1 MPTRIVYHHVLYKD
15 IRLLAVSEDLTF
27 LLRPHLASPRTQ
39 NARAGLRAAQIF
51 HIRRVYQG
59 CIKIESW
66 WERKGHKL
74 VAECS
79 QEPKEETMDE
89 FVGLAN

>member
-1 MPTRIVYHHVLYKD
+1 MD
-15 IRLLAVSEDLTF
+15 IRPLASSEDLTF
-27 LLRPHLASPRTQ
+27 LLRPHLALPQTQ
-39 NARAGLRAAQIF
+39 NARVDLRAAQIF

-59 CIKIESW
+59 CIRIENW
-66 WERKGHKL
+66 WERKGRKL

-79 QEPKEETMDE
+79 QRSKEEMKDE